1 MRINLNTIDELWD
14 LEKPVIS
21 PRSRLFSLEPIGLGT
36 PYVES
41 LTSYIVRLAETHG
54 TTISKLVISEIVPI
68 LRPEN
73 TSYNTNFYNFSSIGS
88 STARGALNGTGLM
101 AINLIQALQKL
112 TLRSDLCFLT
122 MLPWA
127 EVIGSQ
133 KGLSR
138 HIKAWCPICYEEW
151 HEKGQV
157 IYEPLMWTL
166 DVVKACPH
174 HHQRL
179 QTQCPHCHKQ
189 LLPLE
194 EKTRLGYCSKCRGWL
209 GSCLET
215 KQEPS
220 QDELNWQL
228 WVADSIGEVIATA
241 PSLEYFLNQEDLQMT
256 IRRYVSQIFGSCKD
270 FAALIGKSDTI
281 VYEWVWG
288 DKIPQLITS
297 VQISHVLGI
306 SLLDFLMG
314 EIVCVNRAWIAKQ
327 RQSQKLQKLY
337 LPHTQNFDWEPFR
350 QALITALEEYP
361 PLRMTEVIKRF
372 GFIPTTS
379 FYTRFP
385 ELTKALKERY
395 LDYQKAEREQI
406 KSDLIDILLADEYP
420 PPSLEDVARRVGSE
434 YKMNKYFPDL
444 CRKILDKYLAYRKA
458 HKLELSEKRC
468 QQIRQIA
475 LELYSTGIEPTNHT
489 VSKRLGKTG
498 ILKNKNVQ
506 AALRKVRFELGYEK
520 SYT

>member
-1 MRINLNTIDELWD
+1 LLFALPFLNLDEERLVFG
-14 LEKPVIS
+14 EPSVPVKFHFYFVYLLYY
-21 PRSRLFSLEPIGLGT
+21 P
-36 PYVES
+36 
-41 LTSYIVRLAETHG
+41 
-54 TTISKLVISEIVPI
+54 TISDCNLV
-68 LRPEN
+68 
-73 TSYNTNFYNFSSIGS
+73 
-88 STARGALNGTGLM
+88 
-101 AINLIQALQKL
+101 
-112 TLRSDLCFLT
+112 
-122 MLPWA
+122 
-127 EVIGSQ
+127 
-133 KGLSR
+133 
-138 HIKAWCPICYEEW
+138 
-151 HEKGQV
+151 
-157 IYEPLMWTL
+157 
-166 DVVKACPH
+166 
-174 HHQRL
+174 
-179 QTQCPHCHKQ
+179 
-189 LLPLE
+189 
-194 EKTRLGYCSKCRGWL
+194 SKCRGWL

-215 KQEPS
+215 KQKPS

-288 DKIPQLITS
+288 NKIPQLTTS

-314 EIVCVNRAWIAKQ
+314 EIVCINRAWIAKQ
-327 RQSQKLQKLY
+327 RQRQKLQKLY

-361 PLRMTEVIKRF
+361 PIRMTEVIKRF
-372 GFIPTTS
+372 GFIPTTR

-406 KSDLIDILLADEYP
+406 KSDLINILLADEYP
-420 PPSLEDVARRVGSE
+420 PPSLEDVAIRVGSE

-444 CRKILDKYLAYRKA
+444 CRRILDKYLAYRKA
-458 HKLELSEKRC
+458 HKLELSEKMC

-489 VSKRLGKTG
+489 VSKRLDKTG
-498 ILKNKNVQ
+498 ILKNKNAQ